1 MTVRIDIKPELLR
14 WAMERSGVDSAV
26 LYSRFSKL
34 GAWLDCSAKPTLKQA
49 EAFARAT
56 HTPFGFLL
64 LPMPPEEPLPIPD
77 FRTVA
82 NNRIARPSANLLDT
96 IYRCQQRQYWY
107 REYLLNHGE
116 PARAFVG
123 SLSLECSVNDCAD
136 LIRKA
141 IGFDVEKRMN
151 LSSWEQA
158 LSEFI
163 DLAERAG
170 VLVMRSGIVDNHTR
184 RILDVEEFRGFALA
198 DSLAPLIFINGADA
212 KSAQMFT
219 LAHELAHIWLGE
231 TALSDADMARPGTQA
246 TEAWCNQV
254 AAEILAPTHYL
265 RRELR
270 PGEHI
275 DASLARLTRTFKV
288 STLVIL
294 RRLFDIGQ
302 IERNVF
308 FALYSQ
314 ELDRLK
320 HLQQKRGT
328 GGDFYRS
335 QPGKLS
341 PTFARALIS
350 SAVEGR
356 TSFRDAMRMLGVRKT
371 STFRQLGRQLQV
383 LN

>member
-1 MTVRIDIKPELLR
+1 MTLRVDIKPELLH

-26 LYSRFSKL
+26 LFSRFSKL
-34 GAWLDCSAKPTLKQA
+34 GAWLERSIKPTLKQA

-64 LPMPPEEPLPIPD
+64 LPAPPEEPLPIPD

-82 NNRIARPSANLLDT
+82 NSRIARPSANLLDT

-123 SLSLECSVNDCAD
+123 SLSLERSV
-136 LIRKA
+136 
-141 IGFDVEKRMN
+141 
-151 LSSWEQA
+151 
-158 LSEFI
+158 
-163 DLAERAG
+163 
-170 VLVMRSGIVDNHTR
+170 
-184 RILDVEEFRGFALA
+184 
-198 DSLAPLIFINGADA
+198 
-212 KSAQMFT
+212 
-219 LAHELAHIWLGE
+219 
-231 TALSDADMARPGTQA
+231 TALSDADMARPGAQA

-254 AAEILAPTHYL
+254 AAEILAPTYYL
-265 RRELR
+265 RRALR

-294 RRLFDIGQ
+294 RRLFDVGQ

-308 FALYSQ
+308 SALYSQ
-314 ELDRLK
+314 ELERLK
-320 HLQQKRGT
+320 NLQQKRGA

-371 STFRQLGRQLQV
+371 STFWQLGRQLQV
-383 LN
+383 TPNWFAPAMRP